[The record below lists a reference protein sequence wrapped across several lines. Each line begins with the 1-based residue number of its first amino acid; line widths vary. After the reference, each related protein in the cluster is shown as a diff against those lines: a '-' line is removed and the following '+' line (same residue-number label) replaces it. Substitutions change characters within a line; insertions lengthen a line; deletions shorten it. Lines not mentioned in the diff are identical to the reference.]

1 MSCTEPCP
9 NCGQPMS
16 FAVYVQTHTG
26 SLYVTAYGVCPKC
39 DARWDAYGFSPK
51 VGSPVVLPAERS

>member
-9 NCGQPMS
+9 KCGQLMS

-26 SLYVTAYGVCPKC
+26 SLYVTAHGVCPKC
-39 DARWDAYGFSPK
+39 NTRWDAYGFSPK
-51 VGSPVVLPAERS
+51 VAKSPSLGKEK